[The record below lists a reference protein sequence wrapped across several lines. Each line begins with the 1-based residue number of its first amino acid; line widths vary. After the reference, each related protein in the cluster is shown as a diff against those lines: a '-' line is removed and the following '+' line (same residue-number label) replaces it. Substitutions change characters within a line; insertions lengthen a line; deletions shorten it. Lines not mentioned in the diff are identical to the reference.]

1 MNFILLEM
9 IISDSF
15 ERTDRSECVV
25 SLNGFLIRML
35 IMMLIFLPL
44 VNPATFFL

>member
-35 IMMLIFLPL
+35 IMMLFLPL